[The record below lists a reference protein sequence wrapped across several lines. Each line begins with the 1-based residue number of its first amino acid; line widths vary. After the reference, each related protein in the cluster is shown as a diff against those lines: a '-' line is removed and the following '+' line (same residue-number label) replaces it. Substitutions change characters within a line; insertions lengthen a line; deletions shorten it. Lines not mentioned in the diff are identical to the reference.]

1 MTSSPAITLRLT
13 ALGAAGVFF
22 VGLLAWA
29 TSKGLGLDIVALSVL
44 LSIPILTART
54 RWAATAALAP
64 VLIYPVAGLNDPT
77 LLHGALNVKPVM
89 AVYLLVSVAW
99 IYGARDRAT
108 VLDKTTLIGVV
119 VILVSGLLESA
130 HSGNGT
136 LGPTITLGIFW
147 LSALGLGS
155 LLADDLSQFTTIG
168 ICALPLAALSLWQA
182 ATGKNPYQDLIGPLH
197 FAGSVDYGGLQRATS
212 TFGEPLV
219 AGASLAVLAFLAIAG
234 HRRAALFASLA
245 VLLGA
250 IATVSRSALIGAI
263 LGFAVLSAQRTARR
277 RILVV
282 LVLGAGSVFVAALA
296 VPRFATSLEGRV
308 LNQPYAQVA
317 RTAGPQRLATDF
329 STNPWSLAFGAG
341 IGSTS
346 RELAE
351 QGGVGGVDTYDN
363 QYIDSIFD
371 IGFIPFFLALV
382 LLGYAAFTAVPQRRR
397 VFLPAVVV
405 AVGTLAF
412 FDGLGWPSFGVLF
425 WFIFGALT
433 ARDVDNNY
441 RDNVS

>member
-1 MTSSPAITLRLT
+1 MTLRLP
-13 ALGAAGVFF
+13 AYGIASLFS

-29 TSKGLGLDIVALSVL
+29 TAEGLGLDIIALSVL

-54 RWAATAALAP
+54 RWAATVALGP
-64 VLIYPVAGLNDPT
+64 VLLYPVAGLNDPT

-89 AVYLLVSVAW
+89 AVYLLATVAW
-99 IYGARDRAT
+99 IHGARARVTGLSKAT
-108 VLDKTTLIGVV
+108 LVGML

-130 HSGNGT
+130 HAGNGT

-147 LSALGLGS
+147 LSALSLGS

-168 ICALPLAALSLWQA
+168 LCALPLAALSLWQA
-182 ATGKNPYQDLIGPLH
+182 ATGKNPYQDLVGPLH

-234 HRRAALFASLA
+234 HRRAALFASLV

-277 RILVV
+277 RMIVV
-282 LVLGAGSVFVAALA
+282 LVLIVGSVFVAALA

-329 STNPWSLAFGAG
+329 STDPSSLAFGGG

-346 RELAE
+346 RELAK

-363 QYIDSIFD
+363 EYIDSIFD
-371 IGFIPFFLALV
+371 IGFIPFFLALT
-382 LLGYAAFTAVPQRRR
+382 LLGYAAFTAMPQRRQ
-397 VFLPAVVV
+397 VFLPPVVV

-433 ARDVDNNY
+433 ARD
-441 RDNVS
+441 RDNESLDHPT